1 MGLLFRSKL
10 KNPFDDK
17 EFIFLRIQLAF
28 IPKQFFSGSDHSP
41 DKIVHWQNTPNISN
55 YYRSVR
61 FQSHQHFTLKHHKVN
76 WVMDANG
83 TKCLYEEKGIS
94 PPRRVLL
101 ALKVGNRVGNGF
113 DR

>member
-55 YYRSVR
+55 ISSLIHDLDYASREKRFIPKVRRGGSV
-61 FQSHQHFTLKHHKVN
+61 
-76 WVMDANG
+76 
-83 TKCLYEEKGIS
+83 
-94 PPRRVLL
+94 PPPPSCGR
-101 ALKVGNRVGNGF
+101 GSDG
-113 DR
+113 